1 MLASQGLLPRGRFD
15 SELRAMYTL
24 RPYQEN
30 AVQATLQHFRR
41 SREPAL
47 LVLPTGA
54 GKSLVI
60 AELARIARGRVL
72 VLAHVK
78 ELVEQNSEKFMTYG
92 LEAGI
97 YSAGLDR
104 KDTSE
109 KVIFGGIQSVARAGS
124 SFFDEFSLVV
134 IDECHRISGEG
145 GTQYTEVLATLRLKN
160 PEICILG
167 LTATP
172 YRLDTGWIYQIHNK
186 GVIRSEEKRFFRRCL
201 FELTLKE
208 MIESQ
213 YLTPPVQIDAPVA
226 SYDFSKL
233 ASDFGRRSFTRT
245 ELEEILKD
253 QSRITPVIVQNIL
266 DLSRDRN
273 GVLIFAST
281 VSHARDVLS
290 LLPEGEAALVVGET
304 ETDERDDTIERFK
317 SRKIKYLVNVSV
329 LTTGFD
335 APHVDVIAIL
345 RPTESVGLY
354 QQIVGRGLRLSEGKD
369 DCLVLDYT
377 GVPHDILRPEISDRK
392 PLPDAVPVGVPCP
405 SCSTENEFW
414 GLKDD
419 EGQVVEHFGKK
430 CRGAV
435 VDPESADIVPCGF
448 RYRFAV
454 CPSCQS
460 ENDYLAKNCAACGAH
475 LKDNETKLKEA
486 NSARDA
492 HVMRPDTMTFEKK
505 TDGKG
510 RDRLEVRYY
519 DFDGQYLSEVFF
531 FDNDSGTKVFH
542 YNFSRFHNRTPERSI
557 EVDSIAGALGSL
569 KDFRLPLFVIA
580 RKQGKY
586 WRIREKIFR

>member
-1 MLASQGLLPRGRFD
+1 
-15 SELRAMYTL
+15 MYTL
-24 RPYQEN
+24 RPYQEA
-30 AVQATLQHFRR
+30 AVESTLEHFRR
-41 SREPAL
+41 SRGPAL

-78 ELVEQNSEKFMTYG
+78 ELVGQNSEKFMSYG

-104 KDTSE
+104 KDTTQ
-109 KVIFGGIQSVARAGS
+109 KVIFGGIQSVARAPAR
-124 SFFDEFSLVV
+124 FFDEFSLVV

-145 GTQYTEVLATLRLKN
+145 GTQYTQVLDAIRAKN
-160 PEICILG
+160 PNVCILG

-172 YRLDTGWIYQIHNK
+172 YRLDTGWIYQVHNK
-186 GVIRSEEKRFFRRCL
+186 GIVRTAERRFFHRCL

-208 MIESQ
+208 MIESR

-233 ASDFGRRSFTRT
+233 SSDLGRRSFTQK
-245 ELEEILKD
+245 ELEEVLKD
-253 QSRITPVIVQNIL
+253 QSRITPVIVENIL
-266 DLSRDRN
+266 DISRDRR
-273 GVLIFAST
+273 GVLIFTST
-281 VSHARDVLS
+281 VNHARHVLS
-290 LLPEGEAALVVGET
+290 LLPEGESALVLGET
-304 ETDERDDTIERFK
+304 DAEERDEIVERFK
-317 SRKIKYLVNVSV
+317 SREIKYLVNVSV

-345 RPTESVGLY
+345 RPTESVSLY
-354 QQIVGRGLRLSEGKD
+354 QQIVGRGLRLFEGKE

-392 PLPDAVPVGVPCP
+392 PIPDAVPVKVPCP
-405 SCSTENEFW
+405 ECDTENDFW
-414 GLKDD
+414 GVTD
-419 EGQVVEHFGKK
+419 EEGGVVEHFGKK
-430 CRGAV
+430 CQGAK
-435 VDPESADIVPCGF
+435 VDPESTEIVPCGF
-448 RYRFAV
+448 RYRFTL
-454 CPSCQS
+454 CPACQT
-460 ENDYLAKNCAACGAH
+460 ENDYLARSCGVCGAH
-475 LKDNETKLKEA
+475 LKDDETKLREA

-519 DFDGQYLSEVFF
+519 DLDGQFLSEVFF
-531 FDNDSGTKVFH
+531 FDNDSGKKVFH
-542 YNFSRFHNRTPERSI
+542 YNFSRFHNRRPERRIAVGSI
-557 EVDSIAGALGSL
+557 DHALGAL
-569 KDFRLPLFVIA
+569 DEFRLPLFVIA

-586 WRIREKIFR
+586 WRIREKIFM